1 MAEITTQQ
9 VQELRARTGAGIKD
23 CKKALQESD
32 GDATKAAEYLR
43 QKGLASAVKKAS
55 RAATEGIVHSYIH
68 FGARIGVLVEVNCE
82 TDFVARREEMK
93 ELADNVAKQIA
104 ACPNVEYVSTAD
116 VPKAF
121 TDKEREIESGKDDL
135 ASKPEAIRDK
145 IVEGRIEKR
154 LKELALL
161 DQPYIK
167 DQSITVDELVKL
179 TASKL
184 NENIKVRRFVRFVV
198 GEGPEDE
205 SSAPVAETQQVAA
218 PEAPKAEAPAEVEVE
233 APTEEKPAAKA
244 EPAKGG
250 KKKKK

>member
-32 GDATKAAEYLR
+32 GDAGKAAEYLR

-121 TDKEREIESGKDDL
+121 ADKEREIESGKDDL

-198 GEGPEDE
+198 GEGPEEE

-218 PEAPKAEAPAEVEVE
+218 PVEEPKAEAPTEVAAPVEVE
-233 APTEEKPAAKA
+233 APKEEKPA
-244 EPAKGG
+244 AKGG